1 MRLSRNSNKA
11 RKSVWRDDS
20 IVMIKR
26 GKLLRAALSAFC
38 SGEKE
43 AETTSHKNVGI
54 NLIYLYIPGWS
65 STLLI
70 SLWIIINYIIP
81 GWRSG
86 EKRPSSHWL
95 QPVPSSPQAWGLQQ
109 KTLDAAEKSHL
120 FTVQSLKAKDKNFWF
135 IWKVPHIYL

>member
-43 AETTSHKNVGI
+43 AETTSHKNVRI

-70 SLWIIINYIIP
+70 SL
-81 GWRSG
+81 
-86 EKRPSSHWL
+86 
-95 QPVPSSPQAWGLQQ
+95 
-109 KTLDAAEKSHL
+109 
-120 FTVQSLKAKDKNFWF
+120 
-135 IWKVPHIYL
+135 